1 MTQLA
6 FPWKPARKR
15 ANRSRRSGDANRKSV
30 ARTAPSAVRVPDP
43 KVSALPLE
51 FAQSGPHIFIHEG
64 ARQALERRF
73 EIAFGGPVQLAVT
86 DNRHRMV
93 SHSRNGKAL
102 KVRVHLMFVGGPDPV
117 VEALVEYVLHGC
129 RESSTI
135 LGDYIQANGHRIRPD
150 RPISG
155 TVRAQGDVHDL
166 EPILDELCESYL
178 GLPSPDLYV
187 TWARRTA
194 PKGRQRKT
202 IKLGSYSPAE
212 RLIRIH
218 PALDEPWV
226 PKYFVSYILYHELMH
241 DIVPP
246 VPAGSRV
253 LLHPPEFR
261 RREREFRD
269 FERALAWENRH
280 IDRLLRSG
288 S

>member
-6 FPWKPARKR
+6 FPWNPARNLAARLRQSSGGKR
-15 ANRSRRSGDANRKSV
+15 ASV

-43 KVSALPLE
+43 KVATLPLE
-51 FAQSGPHIFIHEG
+51 FAQSGPHIFVHEG

-73 EIAFGGPVQLAVT
+73 ELAFGGPVQLAVT

-93 SHSRNGKAL
+93 SHSRNRRAL
-102 KVRVHLMFVGGPDPV
+102 KVRVHLMFVGGPDAV
-117 VEALVEYVLHGC
+117 VEALVAYVLHGC

-135 LGDYIQANGHRIRPD
+135 LGDYIHANGNRIRPD

-155 TVRAQGDVHDL
+155 TLRAQGEVHDL
-166 EPILDELCESYL
+166 EPLLDEVCETYL

-194 PKGRQRKT
+194 PRGRQRKT

-212 RLIRIH
+212 RLIRVH
-218 PALDEPWV
+218 PALDQAWV
-226 PKYFVSYILYHELMH
+226 PRYFVSYILYHELMH

-246 VPAGSRV
+246 VRMGQRV

-269 FERALAWENRH
+269 FERALAWETRH